1 MDILKIAEKTL
12 KAHNML
18 KSGDRVLVGLSG
30 GADSTALLYV
40 LLSQKEKYN
49 IEIACAHINHQL
61 RKTADRDMLFCKSLC
76 EKLGVEFFCLTKDIK
91 NGAKEAGM
99 SEELFA
105 RNIRYEFFESL
116 GFDKIATAHNKNDVA
131 ETLVF
136 NFMRGASTS
145 GLSGIPY
152 VRGNIIRPMLDIK
165 KADIIEF
172 CEKNGYDFVTDETNL
187 EAIYSRNKVRLEM
200 IPKIE
205 ADFNPGFVDVVTKN
219 ATLIGEDAEF
229 LDSLAKQRFSGNVKI
244 SDLNDMPMPIKR
256 RVLELFWKERTNSC
270 QNLGVDY
277 IDDILELLRKNQTGK
292 SIDLPGGFSVKI
304 EYGKL
309 EIIKKTEKTEFF
321 YEIYPEEVLNIRE
334 IGKTLL
340 VKKTD
345 KKPDFYLDE
354 NTLLTVRSKKAGD
367 IFYPTK
373 MDGKKKLSD
382 FFTDKKIPNEKRN
395 EIPIVL
401 ADGKIVSVGDMR
413 FSKGFQDTAKTGYK
427 IEIKETFNAD

>member
-1 MDILKIAEKTL
+1 MDILKIAEKTV

-18 KSGDRVLVGLSG
+18 SNGDRVLVGLSG

-40 LLSQKEKYN
+40 LLSLKEKYN
-49 IEIACAHINHQL
+49 LEIACAHINHQL
-61 RKTADRDMLFCKSLC
+61 RDTADRDMNFCKELC
-76 EKLGVEFFCLTKDIK
+76 EKLGVAFFSHTQDIK
-91 NGAKEAGM
+91 EGARNAGM

-105 RNIRYEFFESL
+105 RNVRYDFFDSL
-116 GFDKIATAHNKNDVA
+116 GYDKIATAHNKNDVA
-131 ETLVF
+131 ETLLF
-136 NFMRGASTS
+136 NFMRGASTA

-172 CEKNGYDFVTDETNL
+172 CKENGYNFVTDETNL
-187 EAIYSRNKVRLEM
+187 EAIYSRNKVRLEL

-205 ADFNPGFVDVVTKN
+205 KDFNPAFVDVVTKN

-229 LDSLAKQRFSGNVKI
+229 LDNLANQQYSGEIKI
-244 SDLNDMPMPIKR
+244 SHLDDMPLAIKR
-256 RVLELFWKERTNSC
+256 RVLELFWKERTGLC
-270 QNLGVDY
+270 QNLGADY
-277 IDDILELLRKNQTGK
+277 IEDILELCRKNQTGK
-292 SIDLPGGFSVKI
+292 SIDLPGGFSAKA

-309 EIIKKTEKTEFF
+309 EITKKTEKTEFF
-321 YEIYPEEVLNIRE
+321 YQIYPGEVLNIPE

-340 VKKTD
+340 VRKTD

-354 NTLLTVRSKKAGD
+354 KTLLTVRSKKTGD

-373 MDGKKKLSD
+373 MNGKKKLSD

-395 EIPIVL
+395 EIPIIL
-401 ADGKIVSVGDMR
+401 AEEKIVAVGDMR
-413 FSKGFQDTAKTGYK
+413 FSKEFQDSRRTGYK
-427 IEIKETFNAD
+427 IEIKETFDAN

>member
-1 MDILKIAEKTL
+1 MDILKIAEKTV
-12 KAHNML
+12 KTHNML
-18 KSGDRVLVGLSG
+18 EDGDRVLVGLSG

-40 LLSQKEKYN
+40 LLSLKEKYN
-49 IEIACAHINHQL
+49 LEIACSHINHQL
-61 RKTADRDMLFCKSLC
+61 RDTADRDMNFCKSLC
-76 EKLGVEFFCLTKDIK
+76 EKLGIEFFLLTADIK
-91 NGAKEAGM
+91 TGAKDAGM

-105 RNIRYEFFESL
+105 RNVRYEFFESL

-136 NFMRGASTS
+136 NFMRGASTA

-172 CEKNGYDFVTDETNL
+172 CQKNGYEFVTDETNF
-187 EAIYSRNKVRLEM
+187 EAIYSRNKIRLDL

-205 ADFNPGFVDVVTKN
+205 KDFNPGFVDVVTKN
-219 ATLIGEDAEF
+219 AALIGEDAEF
-229 LDSLAKQRFSGNVKI
+229 LDNLAKEQYSGEVKI
-244 SDLNDMPMPIKR
+244 SDLDHMPIAIKR
-256 RVLELFWKERTNSC
+256 RILEIFWKDRTGSC

-277 IDDILELLRKNQTGK
+277 INDILELAEKNQTGK
-292 SIDLPGGFSVKI
+292 SIDLPGGFCVKA

-309 EIIKKTEKTEFF
+309 EIYKKTEKTEFS
-321 YEIYPEEVLNIRE
+321 YEICPEEVLNIPE

-345 KKPDFYLDE
+345 KKPDFYIDE
-354 NTLLTVRSKKAGD
+354 KTILTVRSKKAGD

-373 MDGKKKLSD
+373 MNGKKKLSD
-382 FFTDKKIPNEKRN
+382 FFTDKKIPNEKRS
-395 EIPIVL
+395 EIPIIL
-401 ADGKIVSVGDMR
+401 ADGKIIAVGDMR
-413 FSKGFQDTAKTGYK
+413 FSKEFQDTQKTGYK